1 MTKRALML
9 AAAIAAALTPAG
21 GAIAAGG
28 TFACGLDSPRAE
40 VHEKVNG
47 SSTLVSI
54 VMQYM
59 ARWDAVESRRQCEN
73 FAAGRPFEISC
84 LNGRRDWPAILAT
97 VPGEYFGQSDKSL
110 ARPYEAEMLAGNGYS
125 EAMDYCRSVGAI
137 K

>member
-59 ARWDAVESRRQCEN
+59 ARWDAKEIRRQCEN
-73 FAAGRPFEISC
+73 FAAARPSEISC

-110 ARPYEAEMLAGNGYS
+110 ARTYRAEMDAGNGIK
-125 EAMDYCRSVGAI
+125 EAAAYCRSVGAI

>member
-1 MTKRALML
+1 MTTRPLLL
-9 AAAIAAALTPAG
+9 AVAIAAATLPAA
-21 GAIAAGG
+21 GALAAGG
-28 TFACGLDSPRAE
+28 SFSCERMSMVE
-40 VHEKVNG
+40 VRSHLNGGSTALHRIVN
-47 SSTLVSI
+47 
-54 VMQYM
+54 QYM
-59 ARWDAVESRRQCEN
+59 TRWDAKEARRQCEN
-73 FAAGRPFEISC
+73 YAAGRPYEISC